1 MRFLFLTIF
10 DLQNE
15 ITLHEVT
22 LALLIVGSI
31 GLDDIETP
39 FDKVQNALGGS
50 TTYISLAASYF
61 TGPVS
66 IVGVVGDDF
75 PQEHITMMQD
85 HNIDLEGLQI
95 VKGAK
100 TFRYGCKYHY
110 DLNVRDSLFTDLNVF
125 EKFNPIIPEKERKSS
140 FAVLGNIAPGLQMN
154 VLDQLSNPK
163 FIVCDTMNFWIDRS
177 KEELLKVL
185 KRVNVLIINDSEA
198 RLLSKEPNLIK
209 AAHIISKMGPQ
220 YLIIKKGEH
229 GALLFGD
236 DTIFSAPAYPM
247 ENIFD
252 PTGAGDAFAGGFTG
266 YLRKTMDFSFENLKR
281 AVVYGSVMAS
291 FCVEKFS
298 TKGLENL
305 SYLEIHNRFL
315 EFRELSTF
323 N

>member
-1 MRFLFLTIF
+1 MG
-10 DLQNE
+10 
-15 ITLHEVT
+15 
-22 LALLIVGSI
+22 LLIVGSI

-39 FDKVQNALGGS
+39 FDKIEGALGGS

-61 TGPVS
+61 TGPIS

-75 PQEHITMMQD
+75 SKEHIKMIED
-85 HNIDLEGLQI
+85 HNIDHEGLQI
-95 VKGAK
+95 VEGGK
-100 TFRYGCKYHY
+100 TFRYGCRYHY
-110 DLNVRDSLFTDLNVF
+110 DLNTRDSLFTHLNVF
-125 EKFNPIIPEKERKSS
+125 DSFNPIIPEKKRKYR
-140 FAVLGNIAPGLQMN
+140 FVILGNIAPSLQMN
-154 VLDQLSNPK
+154 VLDQLENPK
-163 FIVCDTMNFWIDRS
+163 FIVCDTMNFWIDRAQ
-177 KEELLKVL
+177 EDLMKVL

-209 AAHIISKMGPQ
+209 AAKIISDMGPK

-229 GALLFGD
+229 GALLFGENQ
-236 DTIFSAPAYPM
+236 IFAAPAYPM

-266 YLRKTMDFSFENLKR
+266 YLHKNMEFSFENLKR
-281 AVVYGSVMAS
+281 AVIYGSIMAS

-305 SYLEIHNRFL
+305 SYLEIKNRFI
-315 EFRELSTF
+315 EFRELSSF